1 MQKYLRDSGLDKR
14 NVHDVV
20 PVGGSARFPFV
31 KKLIPE
37 FFNGKE
43 PNRSINSDEAVS
55 LGAAVHAAIH
65 EVSHDSLFT
74 AVVLSENR
82 GCSSP

>member
-1 MQKYLRDSGLDKR
+1 MGSMEKCLRDSGLNKR

-20 PVGGSARFPFV
+20 LVGGSARFLFV

-43 PNRSINSDEAVS
+43 PNRSVNSDEAVS
-55 LGAAVHAAIH
+55 LPFMRSRAIL
-65 EVSHDSLFT
+65 SSL
-74 AVVLSENR
+74 R
-82 GCSSP
+82 